1 MGEGEKGEK
10 MNIQEAIE
18 FLEELRNSFFNI
30 EKMMDDI
37 SSRESWNKNINGL
50 NQVIWL
56 LKEKEA
62 KSDGS

>member
-1 MGEGEKGEK
+1 
-10 MNIQEAIE
+10 MNKQEAIE
-18 FLEELRNSFFNI
+18 FLEELRNSFINI

-37 SSRESWNKNINGL
+37 SSRKSWNRNVNGL

-56 LKEKEA
+56 LKEKEV

>member
-37 SSRESWNKNINGL
+37 SSRESLNKNINGL

>member
-1 MGEGEKGEK
+1 MEVKG
-10 MNIQEAIE
+10 AIE
-18 FLEELRNSFFNI
+18 FLDGLRNSFINI

-37 SSRESWNKNINGL
+37 SSRESWNRNVNGL

-62 KSDGS
+62 DHEYPKGEE

>member
-1 MGEGEKGEK
+1 MSWDREEK
-10 MNIQEAIE
+10 MDKQKAIE
-18 FLEELRNSFFNI
+18 FLEELRDSFINI

>member
-1 MGEGEKGEK
+1 MDTK
-10 MNIQEAIE
+10 EAVK
-18 FLEELRNSFFNI
+18 FLEELRNSFINI

-37 SSRESWNKNINGL
+37 SSRESWNKNVNGL

-62 KSDGS
+62 KR